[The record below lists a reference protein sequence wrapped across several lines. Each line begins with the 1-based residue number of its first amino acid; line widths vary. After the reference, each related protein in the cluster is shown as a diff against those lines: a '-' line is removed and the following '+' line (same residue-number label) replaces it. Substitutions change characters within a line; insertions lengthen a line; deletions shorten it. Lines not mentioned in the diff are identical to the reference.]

1 MTEVTVVRRWTPVV
15 LAAAL
20 AASVAGLAGGPAY
33 ASAGSRPVLS
43 VGGEVTTA
51 ASYTVAQLA
60 ALPQTTVTVKVG
72 GRQVTDAT
80 ARPPSPWASWTPGSA
95 TIRRCWR

>member
-1 MTEVTVVRRWTPVV
+1 MTEITVVRKWTPVV

-33 ASAGSRPVLS
+33 ASSGSRLVLS

-60 ALPQTTVTVKVG
+60 ALPQTTATVKVG
-72 GRQVTDAT
+72 GSGR
-80 ARPPSPWASWTPGSA
+80 RSTPGS
-95 TIRRCWR
+95 RP

>member
-15 LAAAL
+15 LVAAL
-20 AASVAGLAGGPAY
+20 AAAVAGLAGGPAY

-51 ASYTVAQLA
+51 ASYTVAQLLRPEARSRSSTA
-60 ALPQTTVTVKVG
+60 ATM
-72 GRQVTDAT
+72 
-80 ARPPSPWASWTPGSA
+80 
-95 TIRRCWR
+95 